1 MDESPSVCPWQRS
14 WTIFRRWYRALILD
28 DFLSITSTSP
38 LAFCHRRTLVAY
50 PDVKSYVETYVEIY
64 PFTSSLQLQWSLA
77 TFQWPMVNFKYPP
90 FREVTL
96 EVMKMAH
103 NLSDGAFCGRTAQLH
118 TTCPGSPATIT
129 MMAELIMVWVLVLG
143 PKFHKSDET
152 VAHGRPYRYVLLC
165 FSNLTPSS
173 KNGDWS
179 LKLFFLIEVMYC
191 YHTFPRFWQEMSEN
205 DPFSRKWPLFPE
217 SWLHFWQW

>member
-38 LAFCHRRTLVAY
+38 LAFCHKRTLVAY
-50 PDVKSYVETYVEIY
+50 PDVKSYVETYVEIH

-143 PKFHKSDET
+143 PTSSTNLMK
-152 VAHGRPYRYVLLC
+152 LLHMEDSIDTYS
-165 FSNLTPSS
+165 FVSPT
-173 KNGDWS
+173 
-179 LKLFFLIEVMYC
+179 
-191 YHTFPRFWQEMSEN
+191 
-205 DPFSRKWPLFPE
+205 
-217 SWLHFWQW
+217 WLQAARMVIDL